1 MKGIRLLIDLLKE
14 RWLHKTNTFKKPIF
28 LIKNM
33 VTELT
38 NGVFNE
44 FIKEGTVLIDFY
56 ADWCMPCVMM
66 GPVVEEISEKFG
78 KKLKVGKVNVE
89 DGQEI
94 AQKFNVS
101 SIPNF
106 VLFKDGKVITNFVG
120 AMSEEDF
127 SERIKK
133 FL

>member
-1 MKGIRLLIDLLKE
+1 
-14 RWLHKTNTFKKPIF
+14 
-28 LIKNM
+28 M

-38 NGVFNE
+38 NGKFNE
-44 FIKEGTVLIDFY
+44 FIKEGNVLIDFY

-66 GPVVEEISEKFG
+66 GPIVEDIGEKFA

-89 DGQEI
+89 DGHEI

-106 VLFKDGKVITNFVG
+106 VLFKDGKVVTNFVG
-120 AMSEEDF
+120 AMSEDDF
-127 SERIKK
+127 SAKLK
-133 FL
+133 SFL

>member
-1 MKGIRLLIDLLKE
+1 
-14 RWLHKTNTFKKPIF
+14 
-28 LIKNM
+28 M
-33 VTELT
+33 VTELS
-38 NGVFNE
+38 NGKFNE

-66 GPVVEEISEKFG
+66 GPIVEEIGNKFS

-89 DGQEI
+89 DGHEI

-106 VLFKDGKVITNFVG
+106 VLFKDGKVVTNFVG

-127 SERIKK
+127 SDKLKK

>member
-1 MKGIRLLIDLLKE
+1 
-14 RWLHKTNTFKKPIF
+14 
-28 LIKNM
+28 M
-33 VTELT
+33 VNELT
-38 NGVFNE
+38 NGAFNE
-44 FIKEGTVLIDFY
+44 FIKDGTVLIDFY

-66 GPVVEEISEKFG
+66 GPIVEDIAEKFDG
-78 KKLKVGKVNVE
+78 KLKVGKVNVE
-89 DGQEI
+89 DGHEI

-106 VLFKDGKVITNFVG
+106 VLFKDGKVVQNFVG

-127 SERIKK
+127 SEKLKK

>member
-1 MKGIRLLIDLLKE
+1 
-14 RWLHKTNTFKKPIF
+14 
-28 LIKNM
+28 M

-38 NGVFNE
+38 NGKFHE

-66 GPVVEEISEKFG
+66 GPIVEEIEEKFG
-78 KKLKVGKVNVE
+78 KKLKFGKVNVE
-89 DGQEI
+89 DGHEI

-106 VLFKDGKVITNFVG
+106 VMFKDGKVLTNFVG

-127 SERIKK
+127 AEKLKK

>member
-1 MKGIRLLIDLLKE
+1 
-14 RWLHKTNTFKKPIF
+14 
-28 LIKNM
+28 M

-38 NGVFNE
+38 NGEFNE

-66 GPVVEEISEKFG
+66 GPIVEDVAEKFEK

-89 DGQEI
+89 DGHAI

-106 VLFKDGKVITNFVG
+106 VLFKDGRVAANFVG

-127 SERIKK
+127 SGILKK

>member
-1 MKGIRLLIDLLKE
+1 
-14 RWLHKTNTFKKPIF
+14 
-28 LIKNM
+28 M
-33 VTELT
+33 VSELT
-38 NGVFNE
+38 NGKFTE

-66 GPVVEEISEKFG
+66 GPIVEDIGEKFG

-89 DGQEI
+89 DGHEI
-94 AQKFNVS
+94 AQKFGVS

-106 VLFKDGKVITNFVG
+106 VLFKDGKVIANFVG

-127 SERIKK
+127 SEKLKK

>member
-1 MKGIRLLIDLLKE
+1 
-14 RWLHKTNTFKKPIF
+14 
-28 LIKNM
+28 M

-38 NGVFNE
+38 NGKFDE
-44 FIKEGTVLIDFY
+44 FVKEGDVLIDFY

-66 GPVVEEISEKFG
+66 GPIVEEVEKKFEG
-78 KKLKVGKVNVE
+78 KLKVGKFDIE
-89 DGQEI
+89 DGREI
-94 AQKFNVS
+94 AQRFNFM

-106 VLFKDGKVITNFVG
+106 VLLKDGKVVTNFVG

-127 SERIKK
+127 IEKLEK

>member
-1 MKGIRLLIDLLKE
+1 
-14 RWLHKTNTFKKPIF
+14 
-28 LIKNM
+28 M

-38 NGVFNE
+38 NGEFNE
-44 FIKEGTVLIDFY
+44 FIKEGTALVDFY

-66 GPVVEEISEKFG
+66 GPIVEDVAEKFED
-78 KKLKVGKVNVE
+78 KLKVGKVNVE
-89 DGQEI
+89 DGHAI

-106 VLFKDGKVITNFVG
+106 VLFKDGKVVANFVG

-127 SERIKK
+127 AERLKK